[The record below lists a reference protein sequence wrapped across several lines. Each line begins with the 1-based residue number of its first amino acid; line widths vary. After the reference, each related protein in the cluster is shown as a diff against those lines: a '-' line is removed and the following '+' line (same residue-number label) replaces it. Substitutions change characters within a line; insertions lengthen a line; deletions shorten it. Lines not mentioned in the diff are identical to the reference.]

1 MRKYT
6 NSVGVFVPEL
16 LMPNDNVDLTKWAV
30 VACDQYTSQ
39 PEYWEETDRIAGNAP
54 SALRLML
61 PEMYLEKPDEAD
73 RIKAINNCMDE
84 YVRDGV
90 LVNRGQ

>member
-1 MRKYT
+1 MPKCVDPVCILMYSNNNKTFTEEFMRKYT

-39 PEYWEETDRIAGNAP
+39 PEYWEETDRMRAFRAGKKVP
-54 SALRLML
+54 
-61 PEMYLEKPDEAD
+61 YLC
-73 RIKAINNCMDE
+73 RS
-84 YVRDGV
+84 
-90 LVNRGQ
+90 